1 MVFTVGEVLAMVMA
15 TDTAIHIMATVMDI
29 GEDGED
35 QDFALDFVW
44 VKDNRNPVNVN
55 KWDMI
60 WNCQIYCAL
69 KLNSIIKKAFI
80 ISIFFYFKCIISWF

>member
-1 MVFTVGEVLAMVMA
+1 
-15 TDTAIHIMATVMDI
+15 
-29 GEDGED
+29 
-35 QDFALDFVW
+35 LDFVW